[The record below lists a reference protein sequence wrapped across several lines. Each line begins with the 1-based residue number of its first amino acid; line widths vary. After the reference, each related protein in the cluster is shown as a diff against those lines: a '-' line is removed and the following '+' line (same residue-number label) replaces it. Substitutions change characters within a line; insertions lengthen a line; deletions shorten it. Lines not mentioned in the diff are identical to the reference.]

1 MWKDTELMNYNK
13 QIETLTDMVA
23 ASSRLSIGLAGV
35 LYATLPPKDWYKVEV
50 LLEAHNDA
58 MDGLV
63 IFKGE
68 EE

>member
-1 MWKDTELMNYNK
+1 MNYNK